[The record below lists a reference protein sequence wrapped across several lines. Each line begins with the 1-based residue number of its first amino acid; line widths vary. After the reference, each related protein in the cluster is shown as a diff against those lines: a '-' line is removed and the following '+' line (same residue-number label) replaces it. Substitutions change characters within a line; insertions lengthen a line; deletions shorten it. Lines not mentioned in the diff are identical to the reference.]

1 MKVSL
6 ACSETVTENTDRGLV
21 AIAIRLYLGCEYCLV
36 ISVMLIF
43 VD

>member
-1 MKVSL
+1 MKLSL
-6 ACSETVTENTDRGLV
+6 ACSETLTDNTERSLV
-21 AIAIRLYLGCEYCLV
+21 AMPIRLSLGCEYCLT